1 MIKNLPKNKIKAGF
15 TLVELLVVVAIIGV
29 LTTLVLANFN
39 AARDRARD
47 VERKSD
53 LDQIKK
59 ALRMYYNDN
68 TSYPAAG
75 ALTWGSEFSSGSM
88 VYMKALPED
97 PDSAKTYVY
106 TLDVSGHDFC
116 LVATLDNTADGDIA
130 KSHTRCSSC
139 TVTDSD
145 YVVCAD

>member
-1 MIKNLPKNKIKAGF
+1 MIKSLPENRTRTGF

-53 LDQIKK
+53 LDQVKK

-68 TSYPAAG
+68 TSYPADG
-75 ALTWGSEFSSGSM
+75 VLVWGSEFSSGSM

-97 PDSAKTYVY
+97 PDSAKAYVY
-106 TLDVSGHDFC
+106 AVDASGNDFC
-116 LVATLDNTADGDIA
+116 LVTTLDNTADGDIA
-130 KSHTRCSSC
+130 KSHARCSSC